1 MIERHAWAGYL
12 AVAVAAEIVLP
23 FNPMVTALID
33 SAVLVVVLS
42 HFGWAQRSPLAIG
55 EPGIRLLPAV
65 ALLPLLRV
73 LSITMPVPELSP
85 IVWLALAAGPLLFAV
100 ISTARL
106 TDIDVREIGIGIVP
120 RDVLS
125 GLLVAASIPVGIVLG
140 WLQPSFVSI
149 DRETAVAVALAAAT
163 LVAGSAIAE
172 ELVFRGI
179 LQPLMGRA
187 IGPLAI
193 VLTAGV
199 YGATYL
205 GSQSLAV
212 AGIMA
217 LVGLAYGYV
226 VARTGSLWGPLIGH
240 SALILAA
247 IFLAPIVVPAA

>member
-1 MIERHAWAGYL
+1 MIERHAWAAYL
-12 AVAVAAEIVLP
+12 AVAVAAEIALP
-23 FNPMVTALID
+23 FNPMITALID
-33 SAVLVVVLS
+33 SAVLVLVLS

-100 ISTARL
+100 VSTARL
-106 TDIDVREIGIGIVP
+106 TDIDVREIGIGVIP
-120 RDVLS
+120 RDAWSGVLI
-125 GLLVAASIPVGIVLG
+125 AASIPVGILLG
-140 WLQPSFVSI
+140 WLQPSFLSI
-149 DRETAVAVALAAAT
+149 DRDAALAVGLAAAT

-187 IGPLAI
+187 IGPIAI

-217 LVGLAYGYV
+217 VVGLAYGWV
-226 VARTGSLWGPLIGH
+226 VARSGSLWGPLLGH

-247 IFLAPIVVPAA
+247 IFLAPIILPSA

>member
-12 AVAVAAEIVLP
+12 AVAVAAEVALP
-23 FNPMVTALID
+23 FNPMITALID
-33 SAVLVVVLS
+33 SAVLVLVLS

-100 ISTARL
+100 VSTARL
-106 TDIDVREIGIGIVP
+106 TDIDVREIGIGVIP
-120 RDVLS
+120 RDAWSGVLI
-125 GLLVAASIPVGIVLG
+125 AASIPVGILLG
-140 WLQPSFVSI
+140 WLQPSFMAI
-149 DRETAVAVALAAAT
+149 DRDAALAVGLAAAT

-187 IGPLAI
+187 IGPIAI

-217 LVGLAYGYV
+217 LVGLAYGWV
-226 VARTGSLWGPLIGH
+226 VARSGSLWGPLLGH

-247 IFLAPIVVPAA
+247 IFLAPIVLPSA

>member
-12 AVAVAAEIVLP
+12 AVAVAAEVALP
-23 FNPMVTALID
+23 FNPMITALID
-33 SAVLVVVLS
+33 SAVLVLVLS

-100 ISTARL
+100 VSTARL
-106 TDIDVREIGIGIVP
+106 TDIDVREIGIGVIP
-120 RDVLS
+120 RDAWSGVLI
-125 GLLVAASIPVGIVLG
+125 AASIPVGILLG
-140 WLQPSFVSI
+140 WLQPSFLAI
-149 DRETAVAVALAAAT
+149 DRDAALAVGLAAAT

-187 IGPLAI
+187 IGPIAI

-217 LVGLAYGYV
+217 LVGLAYGWV
-226 VARTGSLWGPLIGH
+226 VARSGSLWGPLLGH

-247 IFLAPIVVPAA
+247 IFLAPIVLPSA